1 MTHTQP
7 SKARAFFGAG
17 LTLAMVLSMSGSAS
31 AEMLTRQ
38 LQFGMSGSDVGTL
51 QSFLAKDASIYPQ
64 GLVTSYFGYLTKSAV
79 SNFQVRNG
87 IDAVGRVGPI
97 TLVAINAQ
105 MGSPV
110 VNTDTTE
117 GAGKTTNYGP
127 QQPTL
132 SGIVATPTT
141 NSATI
146 TWNSNIAATPRVMYS
161 TVWPFN
167 YQTASSVTNSGV
179 YSNSESV
186 TIANLQG
193 DTTYYYVVESLDA
206 QGNFTWSTNASSFK
220 TK

>member
-1 MTHTQP
+1 MGRV
-7 SKARAFFGAG
+7 RAFFGTG
-17 LTLAMVLSMSGSAS
+17 LAIALVLSMGGSAY

-87 IDAVGRVGPI
+87 ISAVGRVGPI

-105 MGSPV
+105 MGNPV

-117 GAGKTTNYGP
+117 GAGKRTNYGP

-132 SGIVATPTT
+132 SGIVATPTV

-146 TWNSNIAATPRVMYS
+146 TWNSNMAATPRVMYS

-167 YQTASSVTNSGV
+167 YQTAASVTNTAV
-179 YSNSESV
+179 FANAQSV
-186 TIANLQG
+186 LIGNLQSN
-193 DTTYYYVVESLDA
+193 TTYFYVVESLDA
-206 QGNFTWSTNASSFK
+206 QGNFSWSTNPSSFK
-220 TK
+220 TQ